1 MFHRKK
7 IAKPYCRLTVLKGEV
22 LSEKKGKTTA
32 LYIGAGNEP
41 LQILGFCNLY
51 QVVDFIKMVM

>member
-22 LSEKKGKTTA
+22 LSEKKKRKDNS
-32 LYIGAGNEP
+32 LVYRSR
-41 LQILGFCNLY
+41 
-51 QVVDFIKMVM
+51 K